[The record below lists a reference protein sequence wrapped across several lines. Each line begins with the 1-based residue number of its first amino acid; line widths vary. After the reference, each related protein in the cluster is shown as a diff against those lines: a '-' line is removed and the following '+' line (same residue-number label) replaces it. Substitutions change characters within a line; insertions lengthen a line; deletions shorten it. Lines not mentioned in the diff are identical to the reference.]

1 MIYRISLVQLLAQGT
16 GMIRIWLVKRKL
28 KNISFSK
35 SFLVQL
41 IIGNYGL
48 SVDQAQVQ
56 MGMWCLMA
64 APLIMSND
72 LRKMRPEF
80 AEILLN
86 RDAIKINQDPLGVQV
101 NAKKRQFLF
110 GFQFFH
116 LKIHNSC
123 IAKLGLHC
131 SAVQLVNAVETH
143 EIISRI
149 GRGLS
154 FQLEKQRF
162 I

>member
-1 MIYRISLVQLLAQGT
+1 M
-16 GMIRIWLVKRKL
+16 
-28 KNISFSK
+28 
-35 SFLVQL
+35 

-56 MGMWCLMA
+56 MGMWCLMS

-101 NAKKRQFLF
+101 NTIVKD
-110 GFQFFH
+110 
-116 LKIHNSC
+116 I
-123 IAKLGLHC
+123 
-131 SAVQLVNAVETH
+131 
-143 EIISRI
+143 
-149 GRGLS
+149 
-154 FQLEKQRF
+154 
-162 I
+162 

>member
-143 EIISRI
+143 ETISRI
-149 GRGLS
+149 GPGLS